1 MAAFAQASRAPTPSR
16 ARQSRAPTLPRSP
29 SSHDQTL
36 PFGSCNS
43 RDHTVPGANP
53 PTCGCKRF
61 WRNPHRP
68 EDGGDEGF
76 EYPWCICGHHA
87 CFHDDPGNAVASSHN
102 QSLQHAPQTPV
113 DLVQVVDG
121 VYVDRVRLDHATSR
135 DTHHTPRRRGQFTR
149 SLSGDTTVEDGDH
162 GIPDPTAAGT
172 RQANAT
178 PSPTQRDNSDLHI
191 SGFPSVPSICYP
203 GPRHALDSSAGA
215 ARQPR
220 LNVSVQP
227 AHNCIDRSREAETDA
242 LRAWHKTLEQRAREQ
257 SQLAST
263 VRYSTDA
270 ESDRP
275 RNSPSRAFLDHV
287 LQSRRAAAQADSSP
301 TAVKREDAAQSAT
314 DLATSSI
321 VETQDVQAYDQH
333 LQETTSIIDN
343 VVRGIMS
350 VEAPTEQTELAFS
363 PTQPNTSQRSSRN
376 ADDRTPDPH
385 ADSVASVPMSV
396 PWALRKLAP
405 QLLSLKRHLAA
416 QPNISTTIQNISD
429 RLWMLENASFQHVPA
444 EEICD
449 KFDLMDGRLLDV
461 EHRLVDIERLQEG
474 SQTSMVRRNAAEDG
488 SYYSE
493 FTETFTKFEQRL
505 QDLEVSVPS
514 PAYPWEI
521 EVVLFPW
528 GRDLNGIWFSQSE
541 LQRMSQSSKDRRSN
555 RNSSISPFRIK
566 GAKRGGFNPE
576 YEQLFPKACGPRN
589 KVYRRLKSR
598 GFIKNVA
605 ITEPGAR
612 HILTTIHDA
621 FGKRFLEAAGD
632 SSQLDEEELKNLGLM
647 APVIP
652 LRKIPKDKQLQ
663 FLPPSE
669 MVSPTMWNAEFLS
682 SNVIHHVSGKKRLYV
697 TVSCAYTQEAAAEL
711 GLTWK
716 KIQRLPRITI
726 TSSDTE
732 EAQAPEEDHEETWW
746 EWHPKLDMIDTVSSR
761 NVSDNSDSA
770 HSSFNS
776 SCPLAFRS
784 APDTLPQPEPLYLT
798 SHQKELGTPQSDIIP
813 RPPRR
818 LNRATQVTDT
828 KPPSKRPFDL
838 EEPPL
843 RYPSAEQ
850 DWIADDNRRKRRRT
864 TRSSA
869 PGRTNNGSDAESGS
883 GDARDGDHLFTPRQ
897 SIEPNGPLVPYLGT
911 GGSLGIAA
919 CSPNPIHQQAPSST
933 KGSEAYATP
942 FSVPGIANGSPPGYS
957 DTKPDDVEGG
967 SGSDDDDG
975 DENDAMMGD
984 NHNNDNSAKRVGEA
998 RYQYGNCDDEMTDVD
1013 WSSTSDA
1020 SQGNSDASSVDRV
1033 KHPNSSVKR
1042 ESDSPQDFGNP
1053 WISNY

>member
-1 MAAFAQASRAPTPSR
+1 M
-16 ARQSRAPTLPRSP
+16 
-29 SSHDQTL
+29 
-36 PFGSCNS
+36 
-43 RDHTVPGANP
+43 V
-53 PTCGCKRF
+53 
-61 WRNPHRP
+61 
-68 EDGGDEGF
+68 
-76 EYPWCICGHHA
+76 
-87 CFHDDPGNAVASSHN
+87 
-102 QSLQHAPQTPV
+102 
-113 DLVQVVDG
+113 VVDG
-121 VYVDRVRLDHATSR
+121 VYVDRIRLDHAASH

-149 SLSGDTTVEDGDH
+149 SLSGDTTVEDGNPW
-162 GIPDPTAAGT
+162 IQDPTAAGT

-178 PSPTQRDNSDLHI
+178 PSPTRGDNSDLHI

-242 LRAWHKTLEQRAREQ
+242 LMAWHRTLEQRAREQ

-301 TAVKREDAAQSAT
+301 TAVKREDAGQSAT
-314 DLATSSI
+314 DLATSGI

-343 VVRGIMS
+343 VVRGIRS
-350 VEAPTEQTELAFS
+350 VEDPSEHTELAFS

-376 ADDRTPDPH
+376 ANDRTPDPH
-385 ADSVASVPMSV
+385 ADSIASVPMSV

-474 SQTSMVRRNAAEDG
+474 SQTSMVRRNAAEDD

-541 LQRMSQSSKDRRSN
+541 LQRMSQSSEDRRSN
-555 RNSSISPFRIK
+555 RRSSISPFRIK
-566 GAKRGGFNPE
+566 GTKRGHFNPE
-576 YEQLFPKACGPRN
+576 YEHLVPKACGPRN
-589 KVYRRLKSR
+589 QVYRRLKSR
-598 GFIKNVA
+598 GFIKNVI

-621 FGKRFLEAAGD
+621 FGERFLEAAGD
-632 SSQLDEEELKNLGLM
+632 SSQLHEEELKNLGLM

-697 TVSCAYTQEAAAEL
+697 TVSCAYMQEAAAEL

-716 KIQRLPRITI
+716 KIKRLPRINI

-732 EAQAPEEDHEETWW
+732 ESQAPEEDHEE
-746 EWHPKLDMIDTVSSR
+746 
-761 NVSDNSDSA
+761 
-770 HSSFNS
+770 FNS

-784 APDTLPQPEPLYLT
+784 APDTLPQPETLYLT
-798 SHQKELGTPQSDIIP
+798 SHQKEPGTPQSDIIP

-838 EEPPL
+838 EEPPP
-843 RYPSAEQ
+843 RYPSAER

-897 SIEPNGPLVPYLGT
+897 SIEPSGPLVPYLGT

-942 FSVPGIANGSPPGYS
+942 FSGTGPANGSPSDYS
-957 DTKPDDVEGG
+957 DTEPDDVEGG
-967 SGSDDDDG
+967 SGSDDDND

-984 NHNNDNSAKRVGEA
+984 NYNNNNRAKRVGEA
-998 RYQYGNCDDEMTDVD
+998 RYQYGNCDDEMTDAD
-1013 WSSTSDA
+1013 WSGAFDA

-1033 KHPNSSVKR
+1033 KHPNSSIKR
-1042 ESDSPQDFGNP
+1042 ECDYPQDFGNP
-1053 WISNY
+1053 YVHCPA